1 MATPRVVVKGPGAKA
16 ALAQLKALNGLGVKV
31 GILGT
36 SGVHK
41 STLDDARSPEP
52 MTVAS
57 IAAVHEFGAPKA
69 RIPERS
75 FLRAAIDE
83 SRELLE
89 RTAKNVAGSVARGTL
104 TANQAAARLGLVAQA
119 RVQRKIV
126 DGPFVPNA
134 PFTVRQK
141 GSSRPLI
148 DSGQMRQSV
157 TYEVVDLDTAKRGG

>member
-1 MATPRVVVKGPGAKA
+1 MGAPRVVVKGPGAKA
-16 ALAQLKALNGLGVKV
+16 VLAQLKALNGLGVKV
-31 GILGT
+31 GILG

-41 STLDDARSPEP
+41 STLNDAGPEP

-75 FLRAAIDE
+75 FLRSAIDE

-126 DGPFVPNA
+126 DGPFAPNA

-157 TYEVVDLDTAKRGG
+157 TYEVVDLATAKRGG